1 MATLQSAGEFEI
13 KFASITTSSGI
24 ELRIDASQLA
34 NVTFF
39 ENINQSAVTGSIQVF
54 DSAALSSIGP
64 LIGQEYLKLKIL
76 TPGQQ
81 VEVIDFTENVLHIYK
96 VSQRSRLSPNTQAYT
111 LDFISSEGLKNTR
124 IKLSR
129 AVTGSY
135 SEIVEKMLDEVGC
148 KKKRFIEPTNELK
161 KMVIANKYPFDV
173 INMCKEKL
181 RPIEKEIIDLYF
193 EKGFKEKEIAQRLN
207 ISTFLRNYRLT
218 YNLSVLVTRTIPNI
232 GLQKKME

>member
-111 LDFISSEGLKNTR
+111 LDFISS
-124 IKLSR
+124 
-129 AVTGSY
+129 
-135 SEIVEKMLDEVGC
+135 
-148 KKKRFIEPTNELK
+148 
-161 KMVIANKYPFDV
+161 
-173 INMCKEKL
+173 
-181 RPIEKEIIDLYF
+181 
-193 EKGFKEKEIAQRLN
+193 
-207 ISTFLRNYRLT
+207 
-218 YNLSVLVTRTIPNI
+218 
-232 GLQKKME
+232 